1 MEPKK
6 VTLKDLIDDVLKTLK
21 KEISGSHLSRSQ
33 RIMNNAA
40 FVIEHLLGILKENNI
55 EIPDIEMEEDR

>member
-6 VTLKDLIDDVLKTLK
+6 ITLKDLIDDVLKTLK
-21 KEISGSHLSRSQ
+21 KESSGNHLSRSQ

-40 FVIEHLLGILKENNI
+40 FIIENLIGILKDNNI
-55 EIPDIEMEEDR
+55 EIPDIEMEVDK

>member
-6 VTLKDLIDDVLKTLK
+6 VMLKDVIDDVLKTLK
-21 KEISGSHLSRSQ
+21 KESSGNHLSRSQ

-40 FVIEHLLGILKENNI
+40 FVIENLLGLLKDNNI
-55 EIPDIEMEEDR
+55 EIPDVEMEEDK

>member
-6 VTLKDLIDDVLKTLK
+6 IMLKDLIDDVLKTLK
-21 KEISGSHLSRSQ
+21 KEASGNHLSRSQ

-40 FVIEHLLGILKENNI
+40 FIIENLMGLLKDNNI
-55 EIPDIEMEEDR
+55 DISDIEMEEK